1 MAKKETTKK
10 KGFWAHWIVRNLVIA
25 GIIAIV
31 LLFGSMI
38 FLNVATQH
46 NDEIEVPDFRGMTVA
61 EAQIAA
67 QKAGMRVEVADS
79 VYSKRNRGCVRG
91 HNPQPGTMVKQGRR
105 VLLTVNA
112 VNAKKVAM
120 PDLVGYSSRQA
131 AAELST
137 RGLVLGRL
145 IYKED
150 MATNN
155 VLSQQYKGQP
165 VAPGKLLEAE
175 SVVDLV
181 VGLNDDDNETLVP
194 NVTGRTAEDAIRSI
208 HDHYLNV
215 RTVKYDSSVQTY
227 EDSLAAVVYRQNP
240 EPSELSVGLGT
251 DVSIYLKVEKE
262 SEEE

>member
-1 MAKKETTKK
+1 MIKN
-10 KGFWAHWIVRNLVIA
+10 WIIRNLVIA
-25 GIIAIV
+25 VVIV
-31 LLFGSMI
+31 VVLIVGAMI

-46 NDEIEVPDFRGMTVA
+46 NDEIVVPDFRGMTLT
-61 EAQIAA
+61 EAQALA
-67 QKAGMRVEVADS
+67 EKAGMRVEVADS

-91 HNPQPGTMVKQGRR
+91 HNPQPGSRVKQGRR

-137 RGLVLGRL
+137 RGLVLGKL

-150 MATNN
+150 IATNN

-165 VAPGKLLEAE
+165 VAPGRLLEAE

-181 VGLNDDDNETLVP
+181 VGLNDDDNQTMIP
-194 NVTGRTAEDAIRSI
+194 NVAGRTAEDAVRML

-215 RTVKYDSSVQTY
+215 RSVRYDSNVRTY
-227 EDSLAAVVYRQNP
+227 EDSLEAVVYRQNP
-240 EPSELSVGLGT
+240 PASELSVVLGT
-251 DVSIYLKVEKE
+251 EVSIYLKVENV
-262 SEEE
+262 SEEQ